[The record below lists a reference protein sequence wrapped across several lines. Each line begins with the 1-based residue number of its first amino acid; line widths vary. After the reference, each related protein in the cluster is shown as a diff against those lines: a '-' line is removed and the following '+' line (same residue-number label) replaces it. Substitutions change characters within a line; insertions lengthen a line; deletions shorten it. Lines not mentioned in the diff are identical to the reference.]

1 MPLAF
6 PLVVVLA
13 VLLAGCAQSSRSFGW
28 LSFLGG
34 EADSAQPATPRTLA
48 KIDRTLDV
56 EETSRQAAADTATAP
71 CTERRVR
78 GIAEVVRIM
87 QDQVLLRFY
96 PGDEVFLRDRHDQA
110 LLGARVGDEL
120 RTLRAEPVAG
130 HCQTARY
137 ELLSEGFIPEDQGL
151 AWAPG
156 A

>member
-28 LSFLGG
+28 LSLFGG
-34 EADSAQPATPRTLA
+34 EANSALPAKPQTPS
-48 KIDRTLDV
+48 KIASAPAVEQATSPSVTDV
-56 EETSRQAAADTATAP
+56 TSAP
-71 CTERRVR
+71 CAVRQTR

-110 LLGARVGDEL
+110 LLGARVGDEV
-120 RTLRAEPVAG
+120 RSLRAEPVAG